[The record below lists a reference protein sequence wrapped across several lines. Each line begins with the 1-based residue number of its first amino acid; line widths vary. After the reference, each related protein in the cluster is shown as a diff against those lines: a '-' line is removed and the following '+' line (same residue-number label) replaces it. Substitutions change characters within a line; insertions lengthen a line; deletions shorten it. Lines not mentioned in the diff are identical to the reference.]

1 MYTSRLSP
9 VYVAFWYVP
18 CSCNVSTTATVSSR
32 WRVPADKYQLFVPLQ
47 RLDSHLYEPVLGLA
61 VGKAADGL
69 DRLAGVV
76 LGQRPCL
83 FYPVALIYQIP
94 CLFC

>member
-1 MYTSRLSP
+1 MLVQPQLYRRVGDSP
-9 VYVAFWYVP
+9 P
-18 CSCNVSTTATVSSR
+18 TNR
-32 WRVPADKYQLFVPLQ
+32 RLFVPLQ
-47 RLDSHLYEPVLGLA
+47 CLDSHLYEPVLGLA

-83 FYPVALIYQIP
+83 FYPVALVYQIP